1 MAESLSFGRSHIRH
15 FAVDDDENH
24 VINIDTTDTGILA
37 RWNQVEKGL
46 SETLAEIETLRD
58 TPGETDNEK
67 ATNMSVRFAEIDD
80 KAKAQIDFLF
90 NTNVSEH
97 ICAKYG
103 SLIRTV
109 DGEPFLLMVIER
121 LIGYYEED
129 IKKDM
134 EKSRK
139 RIEKHTKKYVK

>member
-24 VINIDTTDTGILA
+24 VIDIDTTDTGILA
-37 RWNQVEKGL
+37 RWEKLEKGL
-46 SETLAEIETLRD
+46 TETLAEIDTLRD
-58 TPGETDNEK
+58 TPGETEEEK
-67 ATNMSVRFAEIDD
+67 AANMSHRFAEIED
-80 KAKAQIDFLF
+80 KARAQIDFLF
-90 NTNVSEH
+90 NTDVSGH

-103 SLIRTV
+103 SLIRTI
-109 DGEPFLLMVIER
+109 DGEPFILMVIEK
-121 LIGYYEED
+121 LIGFYAED